1 MPEKESTLEKVRKLI
16 NLASSANQKEAE
28 RAAFKACA
36 LIRTYGLDVCDPDE
50 IDGIFRKLADAESQ
64 VKQLAAKTAT
74 DDEDDGYTIFPPR
87 VYTGGGGTVVGGGGG
102 TAWTYVGTSTGPVAS
117 SGYSSN
123 TTSAGAPP
131 MGGSAVVNPAQKPMT
146 APIKISARFDG
157 QCKQCRKR
165 YVVNDEILWQKGVG
179 MWCPSSNCYHLWQAA
194 HVGVPGF
201 NP

>member
-102 TAWTYVGTSTGPVAS
+102 QFGLQQQHDQR
-117 SGYSSN
+117 
-123 TTSAGAPP
+123 
-131 MGGSAVVNPAQKPMT
+131 GGSADGGQRRGQPGAEADDGAHQNQRPVRRAVQAVSEAVRRERRDSLAEGRGHVVPLVELLSPLAGRPRRRPGLQ
-146 APIKISARFDG
+146 PIGED
-157 QCKQCRKR
+157 
-165 YVVNDEILWQKGVG
+165 
-179 MWCPSSNCYHLWQAA
+179 
-194 HVGVPGF
+194 
-201 NP
+201 